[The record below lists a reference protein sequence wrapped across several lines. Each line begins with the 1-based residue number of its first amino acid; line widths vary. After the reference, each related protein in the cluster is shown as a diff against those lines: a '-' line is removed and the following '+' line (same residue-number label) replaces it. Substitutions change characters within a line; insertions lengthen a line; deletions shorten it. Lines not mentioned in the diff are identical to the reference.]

1 MNIAL
6 LIWLAIIIACIL
18 EAYFCSQFDPESKR
32 IMKKREDEQKN
43 NNLHE

>member
-6 LIWLAIIIACIL
+6 LIWLAIMTACVL
-18 EAYFCSQFDPESKR
+18 EAYFCSQFDSESKK
-32 IMKKREDEQKN
+32 IMKKRQDEQKN